1 MIIKTITKADLKSLI
16 RRIDTYLL
24 HFLEN
29 PDSLIV
35 RIFGIYTLK
44 IANQYDYHLIIQPNL
59 VSLSMKYITR
69 TYDLKV
75 FYISSKSFFYFLSI
89 FFLQNKS
96 K

>member
-1 MIIKTITKADLKSLI
+1 MI

-44 IANQYDYHLIIQPNL
+44 IANQDDYHLIIQPNL

-75 FYISSKSFFYFLSI
+75 FLKFSKNFFLFSFNI
-89 FFLQNKS
+89 FFTK
-96 K
+96 

>member
-44 IANQYDYHLIIQPNL
+44 IANQDDYHLIIQPNL

-75 FYISSKSFFYFLSI
+75 FYKFSKYFFYFLSI

>member
-1 MIIKTITKADLKSLI
+1 MIK
-16 RRIDTYLL
+16 RIDTYLL

-75 FYISSKSFFYFLSI
+75 FYKFSKSFFI
-89 FFLQNKS
+89 FFQYFFYKINRNK
-96 K
+96 KKTT